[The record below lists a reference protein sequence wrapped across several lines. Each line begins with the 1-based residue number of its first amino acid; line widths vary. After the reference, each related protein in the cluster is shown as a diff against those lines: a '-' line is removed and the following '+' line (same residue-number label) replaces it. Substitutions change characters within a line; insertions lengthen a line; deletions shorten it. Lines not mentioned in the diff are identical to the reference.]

1 MVASSN
7 CENVHVNAVV
17 RAGLY
22 LRVSR
27 DRTGLRLA
35 VQRQEDDCRQV
46 ATRLG
51 WSVAGMYVDND
62 LGASGFATKPR
73 AGYKRLLDD
82 LEAQRLDA
90 VVVWMEDRSHRQVI
104 ELAEFVRTCR
114 AAGIKR
120 YASAGSEYDLSD
132 PDQVTTLFLR
142 LEWLKPRWRRSLS
155 GSSESSRNWLTAGS
169 IMAARSHT
177 ATRVQQRTRTEPFQR
192 TG

>member
-104 ELAEFVRTCR
+104 ELAEFC
-114 AAGIKR
+114 
-120 YASAGSEYDLSD
+120 EDL
-132 PDQVTTLFLR
+132 
-142 LEWLKPRWRRSLS
+142 
-155 GSSESSRNWLTAGS
+155 
-169 IMAARSHT
+169 
-177 ATRVQQRTRTEPFQR
+177 
-192 TG
+192 

>member
-82 LEAQRLDA
+82 LEAKGWTPSSYGWRIA
-90 VVVWMEDRSHRQVI
+90 HIGRS
-104 ELAEFVRTCR
+104 
-114 AAGIKR
+114 
-120 YASAGSEYDLSD
+120 SNW
-132 PDQVTTLFLR
+132 P
-142 LEWLKPRWRRSLS
+142 SL
-155 GSSESSRNWLTAGS
+155 
-169 IMAARSHT
+169 
-177 ATRVQQRTRTEPFQR
+177 
-192 TG
+192 